1 MLISELAEKVGRH
14 PETIRRLEKRGLISS
29 TRDINNWRHY
39 SPETVAQ
46 LRKLYAQTDDHKE
59 VQKLR

>member
-59 VQKLR
+59 AQELR